1 MNLRRISSISCA
13 LALGFLAGSLEAQTG
28 TAAGAPGSKV
38 AIISVQGVIAGT
50 KEGQTASQE
59 LNTKY
64 GPKQKEMQAK
74 QAEIQQLNDQLQK
87 GGNLLTA
94 EKRDELNREID
105 TKTKRYQRDMQDA
118 QEEVQQDQ
126 QRLFGGISQKLL
138 PIIEKYAKDHGYSL
152 VLDVSN
158 PNTPVLYAS
167 TSADITKD
175 IIALY
180 DQAGPTAPAGGAG
193 TGQKVPGSTAR
204 PPSGLR

>member
-13 LALGFLAGSLEAQTG
+13 LALGFLAGGLQAQTG
-28 TAAGAPGSKV
+28 AASGPGSKV

-50 KEGQTASQE
+50 KEGQSASQQ

-64 GPKQKEMQAK
+64 GPKQKEMQAR

-105 TKTKRYQRDMQDA
+105 SKTKRYQRDMQDA

-180 DQAGPTAPAGGAG
+180 DQAAPTAPTGGTAP
-193 TGQKVPGSTAR
+193 KVPGSTTKS
-204 PPSGLR
+204 PNTLR

>member
-1 MNLRRISSISCA
+1 MNLRRISNLSCA
-13 LALGFLAGSLEAQTG
+13 LALGFLAGGLQAQTG
-28 TAAGAPGSKV
+28 AAPASGSKV
-38 AIISVQGVIAGT
+38 AILSVQGVIAGT

-64 GPKQKEMQAK
+64 GPKQKEMQSR
-74 QAEIQQLNDQLQK
+74 QAEIQQLNQQLQK
-87 GGNLLTA
+87 GGNVLTA

-105 TKTKRYQRDMQDA
+105 QKTKRYQRDMQDA

-175 IIALY
+175 IISLY
-180 DQAGPTAPAGGAG
+180 DQNAGTTPASGAG
-193 TGQKVPGSTAR
+193 QRVPGSTAKS
-204 PPSGLR
+204 PSGLH